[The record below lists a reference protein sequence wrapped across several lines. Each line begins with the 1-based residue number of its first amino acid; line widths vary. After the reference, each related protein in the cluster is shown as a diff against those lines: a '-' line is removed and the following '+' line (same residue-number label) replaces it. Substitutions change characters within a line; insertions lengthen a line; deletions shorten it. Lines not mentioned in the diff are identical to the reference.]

1 MAVVRRKSGSP
12 LVVASKLSGTLVDD
26 IIKANDPNLDF
37 FQIEVDTTLP
47 GATASDQFACWNW
60 QASAAQICDIG
71 WGDGTFTVSST
82 GDGEIHTY
90 ATSGAYKVRCIGN
103 QRWRWISGSP
113 YADQP
118 KVTQIN
124 RFGYYN
130 GCAFLYNSFYTASI
144 DGPLLSIDTPNPNKS
159 HILTDFLAASG
170 ITSIPASL
178 TLQGLTKDVDGF
190 FSENPNFDDDVGNIT
205 GTLVN
210 VTDLFKNC
218 TNFNNNG
225 STSINNLNVVT
236 TGMNEVF
243 SFARNFNQPVGNWDV
258 SAAQNFAQTFY
269 EADAFNQDL
278 SGWNVG
284 NANTMSQMFRD
295 ANAWTG
301 IGIGGWNV
309 AKVTSFG
316 FFAYNTSIN
325 VDISSW
331 DVGLNTSFGGAFR
344 STPFNNGG
352 VGGIGVGLDTWNVS
366 RVTDFGGMLES
377 TPFNHPLTSWTLKPS
392 TVASTNTGVGTNQ
405 LIDTSVNF
413 TTLGVVNNMK
423 ARNEVTGDVATV
435 TGVTATTLTLNQ
447 DIFPSS
453 GVSYEVF
460 SGIIMSSMFRYNT
473 AFNGEI
479 SGWDVKNVTSLD
491 GFCHSNSSTANFNN
505 GGVNTGAGVGLDT
518 WRFKHPLSCNQT
530 FANQPNFNCYINNWN
545 WSQVTNF
552 TQIHFENRSYNQPI
566 NNYDFSNATL
576 APRAFRYC
584 NVFNQP
590 FNGGTGWGSTTS
602 GLTDLSYAFA
612 NCPVLNQPWT
622 GDLSS
627 LQNWNGFISSNI
639 SFNGGQAPGIRSRD
653 VRFILPSFPSGGGN
667 LTGGSWGYAATAWA
681 QDMES
686 DGTYWDVSGV
696 TNWSAAFFNTKVNQ
710 DLSSWSLKSITNL
723 STLFG
728 TGAGPTFSFY
738 NICKTLPGWVSNV
751 PNTGCNASTIFNN
764 RIISKTATESTV
776 TTGTATSVSTL
787 KLVDT
792 GVDFVTLG
800 VSVGDRVNNTTT
812 GEYAEIKVVAATE
825 LDLDFDAFLATD
837 NYEIITGYD
846 AAAGYEAYN
855 KLAAPTPAS
864 YTLSGTNT
872 STNTS
877 ELIDTGTD
885 FVTSGVLTGMVVKN
899 TTAGTSSVV
908 SSVATNTLTL
918 ADDIFTAT
926 PENYTIEGGYG
937 WVLTSGLNW
946 T

>member
-1 MAVVRRKSGSP
+1 MAVVRRKSGSH
-12 LVVASKLSGTLVDD
+12 LVVAGKLSGVLVDD
-26 IIKANDPNLDF
+26 VIKANDPNLDF

-47 GATASDQFACWNW
+47 GATASDQFACWNYS
-60 QASAAQICDIG
+60 ASAAQTCDIG

-82 GDGEIHTY
+82 GNGEIHTY
-90 ATSGAYKVRCIGN
+90 ATSGAYTVRCIGN
-103 QRWRWISGSP
+103 QAWRWVSGSP

-130 GCAFLYNSFYTASI
+130 GCRFLFNSFQGSSI
-144 DGPLLSIDTPNPNKS
+144 DGPLLSIDTLNPNKS
-159 HILTDFLAASG
+159 HVLNDFFAGSG
-170 ITSIPASL
+170 ITSIPSSF
-178 TLQGLTKDVDGF
+178 TLAGLSVAVDSF
-190 FSENPNFDDDVGNIT
+190 FQNNPNFDGDVGNIT
-205 GTLVN
+205 GTL
-210 VTDLFKNC
+210 
-218 TNFNNNG
+218 TNIADIFAGCSIFNNNG
-225 STSINNLNVVT
+225 STSINNLNVVAT
-236 TGMNEVF
+236 DMDEA
-243 SFARNFNQPVGNWDV
+243 FAGATLFNQPIGNWDV
-258 SAAQNFAQTFY
+258 SNCTDFAATFY
-269 EADAFNQDL
+269 RADSFDQDL
-278 SGWNVG
+278 SGWDTSE
-284 NANTMSQMFRD
+284 ARTMATMFRE
-295 ANAWTG
+295 AHAYTG
-301 IGIGGWNV
+301 IGIGGWDV
-309 AKVTSFG
+309 AKVTTFT
-316 FFAYNTSIN
+316 FFAYQTSID

-331 DVGLNTSFGGAFR
+331 DVGLNTAFSSAFR

-352 VGGIGVGLDTWNVS
+352 VGGIGVGIDTWDVS
-366 RVTDFGGMLES
+366 SVKDFSGMFES

-405 LIDTSVNF
+405 LIDTGVNF

-423 ARNEVTGDVATV
+423 ARNEATGDVANV
-435 TGVTATTLTLNQ
+435 TGVTANTLTLSA

-460 SGIIMSSMFRYNT
+460 STISLNGMFRYCT
-473 AFNGEI
+473 AMNGEI
-479 SGWDVKNVTSLD
+479 SGWDVKNVSDL
-491 GFCHSNSSTANFNN
+491 SNFLAGNNFNN
-505 GGVNTGAGVGLDT
+505 GGVNTGVGVGLDT
-518 WRFKHPLSCNQT
+518 WRFKYPLSCNQT
-530 FANQPNFNCYINNWN
+530 FAGQSQFNCYINNWN
-545 WSQVTNF
+545 WGRVTNF
-552 TQIHFENRSYNQPI
+552 TSIHFNNNVYNQPI
-566 NNYDFSNATL
+566 NNYDFSSATNAGTC
-576 APRAFRYC
+576 FRYC
-584 NVFNQP
+584 YVMNQP

-602 GLTDLSYAFA
+602 NITAMNYAFA
-612 NCPVLNQPWT
+612 QCSAWNQPWT

-627 LQNWNGFISSNI
+627 MQNWGGFIAAAG

-667 LTGGSWGYAATAWA
+667 LNGGSWGYGAGAWA

-696 TNWSAAFFNTKVNQ
+696 TNWNAAFFLTKVNQ
-710 DLSSWSLKSITNL
+710 DLSSWSLKSATNL
-723 STLFG
+723 SSLFG
-728 TGAGPTFSFY
+728 NQPANNDMSFY

-751 PNTGCNASTIFNN
+751 PNTGCNATTIFNN

-792 GVDFVTLG
+792 GVNFVTLG

-937 WVLTSGLNW
+937 WILTNGLNW